1 MKRPWFALYPGDYL
15 ADTSRLSTE
24 GHGAYLLLLM
34 DYYSSGAPL
43 PDDDVVLAN
52 ITKLPIT
59 AWRRLRPVLASF
71 FVIVDGKWRHIRV
84 EKELRE
90 AETKYSK
97 RAAAGKIGS
106 EKRWGKGRK
115 GNSNANS
122 NANGKRIA
130 NSWQTNANHNIGNAD
145 APYAEGHSLPESK
158 ETQGLERWQGDNQG
172 ANPANDT
179 PSEGQPEWRVIGDEP
194 DQSSATVIPL
204 RRAVGDK

>member
-52 ITKLPIT
+52 IAKLPIT
-59 AWRRLRPVLASF
+59 AWRRLRPVLAGY
-71 FVIVDGKWRHIRV
+71 FVIVDGKWRHLRV
-84 EKELRE
+84 EKELRD
-90 AETKYSK
+90 AETKYQTRVAASK
-97 RAAAGKIGS
+97 VANETRWAGKRKADP
-106 EKRWGKGRK
+106 KRTP
-115 GNSNANS
+115 N
-122 NANGKRIA
+122 RIA
-130 NSWQTNANHNIGNAD
+130 NGMRDVSQPQYRDAD
-145 APYAEGHSLPESK
+145 AAYAQSHSLPESK
-158 ETQGLERWQGDNQG
+158 DLQGLERWQGDNQG
-172 ANPANDT
+172 ANPANDI
-179 PSEGQPEWRVIGDEP
+179 PSEGQPEWRVIGDDP

>member
-52 ITKLPIT
+52 IAKLPIT
-59 AWRRLRPVLASF
+59 AWRRLRPALAGY
-71 FVIVDGKWRHIRV
+71 FVIVDGKWRHLRV
-84 EKELRE
+84 EKELRD
-90 AETKYSK
+90 AETKYQTRLAASK
-97 RAAAGKIGS
+97 IANETRWAGNRKSDPKRTPNRIRNGMRDGSQPQYRDANAACYAESNSLPDGS
-106 EKRWGKGRK
+106 E
-115 GNSNANS
+115 
-122 NANGKRIA
+122 
-130 NSWQTNANHNIGNAD
+130 H
-145 APYAEGHSLPESK
+145 
-158 ETQGLERWQGDNQG
+158 GLERWQGDNQG

-194 DQSSATVIPL
+194 DHSSATVIPL